1 MPFRSYT
8 RRLALGL
15 AGAIV
20 LLALLGWLVFEPI
33 PDLFAPVE
41 GLSPEAR
48 AKARNDVRT
57 AALQLLGGTVLALGA
72 YFTWQ
77 NVLTNREGRRIER
90 EGQIT
95 ERFTRA
101 IDQLGN
107 KEPDVRLG
115 GIYGLERIAR
125 DSQDDHGPVMEVL
138 TAYVREHA
146 PWSPSSEEPVPSEGE
161 SAASNTPRA
170 TEDTSRR
177 PTTPTTDVQAALTV
191 IGRRELDH
199 EKGAYR
205 HLDLALTDL
214 RGADLR
220 KARLE
225 GARLEGANLQG
236 ANLQGANLARAN
248 LQGANLEGARLQG
261 ARLEEANLQ
270 GANLEGARLQG
281 ANLARANLAR
291 ARLEE
296 ANLQEANLQEANLQG
311 ARLEGARLVRARL
324 DGARLAR
331 ANLEGASLV
340 RANLDGASLVGARLV
355 RANLEGASLVR
366 ANLEGARYN
375 SETTR
380 PEGFDLEAAGSK
392 IE

>member
-1 MPFRSYT
+1 MPFRSYR
-8 RRLALGL
+8 RRLALGF

-20 LLALLGWLVFEPI
+20 LLALLGWLVFALI
-33 PDLFAPVE
+33 PDLFAPTK
-41 GLSPEAR
+41 GLSLEAQ

-107 KEPDVRLG
+107 KELDVRLG

-146 PWSPSSEEPVPSEGE
+146 PWSPSSEEPEPSEGE
-161 SAASNTPRA
+161 AAANTPRA
-170 TEDTSRR
+170 TEDPSRR

-199 EKGAYR
+199 GKYAYR

-214 RGADLR
+214 RGA
-220 KARLE
+220 KLE
-225 GARLEGANLQG
+225 GAKLEWADLGGANLG
-236 ANLQGANLARAN
+236 G
-248 LQGANLEGARLQG
+248 
-261 ARLEEANLQ
+261 
-270 GANLEGARLQG
+270 
-281 ANLARANLAR
+281 
-291 ARLEE
+291 
-296 ANLQEANLQEANLQG
+296 
-311 ARLEGARLVRARL
+311 
-324 DGARLAR
+324 
-331 ANLEGASLV
+331 
-340 RANLDGASLVGARLV
+340 
-355 RANLEGASLVR
+355 

-380 PEGFDLEAAGSK
+380 PEGFDLDAAGASK